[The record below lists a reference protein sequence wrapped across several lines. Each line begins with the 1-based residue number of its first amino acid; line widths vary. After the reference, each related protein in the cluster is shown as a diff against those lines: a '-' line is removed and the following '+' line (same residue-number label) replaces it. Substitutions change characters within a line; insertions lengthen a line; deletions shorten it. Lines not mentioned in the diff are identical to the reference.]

1 MMALFDKASFART
14 KRGLYQHILIAT
26 DGSELAAKGVEHGLA
41 LAEALIANVT
51 VLRVLKPEARE
62 IGDEALAGE
71 PENAF
76 VRHDQQVDDTMGK
89 QFAWIEQKAVERGIH
104 VELLREIDDVPAKAV
119 LKAAKLTGCDLIVMA
134 SQGRQDPHRLT
145 INWQTDEVIA
155 YTDVPVLVVQ

>member
-1 MMALFDKASFART
+1 MMAPFDKASFART

-51 VLRVLKPEARE
+51 VLRVLEPEARE

-76 VRHDQQVDDTMGK
+76 IRRDPQVDDIMGK
-89 QFAWIEQKAVERGIH
+89 QFAWIEQEAVERGIH

-145 INWQTDEVIA
+145 LNRQTEEVIA
-155 YTDVPVLVVQ
+155 YTNVPVLVVQ